1 MAIRLFY
8 VNKLAAK
15 LVATKHNLSIF
26 VVGVIT
32 VIVACSAI
40 LLLGLISSAVLALLI
55 QLSLSQIRIIALK
68 PRNQYTLV
76 TGRDLQSYTYNEW
89 RKHGMLWSSSMKA
102 GCSAVAWVHACI
114 KMKTNT
120 CNKIKSK
127 AKTQTWMT

>member
-15 LVATKHNLSIF
+15 LLATKHNLAIF

-32 VIVACSAI
+32 VIVACGAI

-68 PRNQYTLV
+68 PTRNQYTLV

-120 CNKIKSK
+120 YNKIKVKS
-127 AKTQTWMT
+127 